1 MTEDDPPKKVLYRH
15 SVTEPH
21 LCHQMAKKY
30 GKDLISIEKSKDSQL
45 PYNCVFQDE
54 KPLNFQELWYDYQD

>member
-1 MTEDDPPKKVLYRH
+1 MAKDELPKKIQYRH
-15 SVTEPH
+15 GVTEPH
-21 LCHQMAKKY
+21 LCSQMAKKY
-30 GKDLISIEKSKDSQL
+30 RKNLISVEKSRNSQL